1 MVGSIG
7 MNTHHTTSAGSS
19 TSAPLRVVLAAGDL
33 LRLTPMRPV
42 MVTCLSGTCW
52 LTQEGDVLDH
62 LLGAGMGHTVMQR
75 GLTIIQAFNDCIVE
89 LPVDAIDRS
98 RRAA

>member
-1 MVGSIG
+1 MAD
-7 MNTHHTTSAGSS
+7 MNTHHVSSAGSSS

-33 LRLTPMRPV
+33 LRLTAVRPV
-42 MVTCLSGTCW
+42 TVTCLSGTCW

-62 LLGAGMGHTVMQR
+62 LLGPGMAHTVTGR
-75 GLTIIQAFNDCIVE
+75 GLTIVQAFNDCVVE
-89 LPVDAIDRS
+89 LPVDAVQRS